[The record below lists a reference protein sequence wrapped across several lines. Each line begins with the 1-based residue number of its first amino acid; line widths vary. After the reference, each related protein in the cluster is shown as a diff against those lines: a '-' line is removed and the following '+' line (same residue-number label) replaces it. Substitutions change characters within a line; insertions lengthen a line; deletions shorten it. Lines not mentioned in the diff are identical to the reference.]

1 MSRRLPATLCA
12 LASLTA
18 SVLLPAG
25 SAAAVSPLTK
35 LGSEFRRTYGVY
47 NVNGAITLPM
57 SSPAIGDVTGDGI
70 DDIVVGGMDGWLV
83 VLTSDGSGVQQRS
96 VLVGDGSAAIQ
107 ATPALADLNGDGV
120 LDVVVASLR
129 NVPGQSRVIAYN
141 MRPLTPQVLFTAT
154 DSGLAPASGFLGT
167 PAVGDINGDGSPD
180 IVAAG
185 LDHRIHAWGLNGAEL
200 PGFPVYS
207 YDTSL
212 SSAALA
218 DVDRDGRPEIV
229 VGADMDFGQP
239 LPPGGYLWVLRGD
252 GTSLPGYPMH
262 LGSEVIWSSP
272 AIADLNGDG
281 WLDAIVGTGQNFV
294 NADSTKLYA
303 ITLATATAVPGWP
316 QVLGSFTTPSPA
328 VADVDGNGRLS
339 VLEATSG
346 GWIYAF
352 NSDGTL
358 RWRSCGLNF
367 SSCPIDPRYASVI
380 SSPAVAD
387 VDGDGTAEVLYVGER
402 QLKVLDAK
410 TGAVK
415 QSLPLRSISA
425 TQFTHPGASSAAVA
439 NVNGRTLVALNVA
452 ENDNATVAP
461 DAGDQQAVYLFQSAT
476 PSSNLPWPMFHGS
489 LDRWGLYGRLAPAAY
504 TRYIDA
510 VYTKLLGRP
519 ADPGGSPYWAQLL
532 SNGLPRPSFT
542 GALARSDEWVGH
554 VIDTLYRQVFG
565 RPPDAA
571 GLAYWRDLV
580 KRGLRVST
588 VASYFYGSDEFFAAR
603 GSTNA
608 GLVDALYTSI
618 LGRSPDSGRDYWIGL
633 LDRGAPRTD
642 VSGAFYLSYESNGRR
657 VDALYSQ
664 LLGRA
669 SDPSGRD
676 YWARQLSAIDDVV
689 LAALL
694 TGSDEFFSRNR

>member
-1 MSRRLPATLCA
+1 MSRRLLATVAAVTTLVSA
-12 LASLTA
+12 
-18 SVLLPAG
+18 VLLPAG
-25 SAAAVSPLTK
+25 PAGAVSPLTK

-47 NVNGAITLPM
+47 NTNGSISLPM

-70 DDIVVGGMDGWLV
+70 ADIVVGSMDGWLV
-83 VLTSDGSGVQQRS
+83 VLTSDGSATQQRS
-96 VLVGDGSAAIQ
+96 VLVGDGNAAIQ

-129 NVPGQSRVIAYN
+129 NVPGQSQVIAYN
-141 MRPLTPQVLFTAT
+141 MRPATPQVLFAAS
-154 DSGLAPASGFLGT
+154 DSGLSPGSGFLGT

-185 LDHRIHAWGLNGAEL
+185 FDQRIHAWGLNGAEL

-207 YDTSL
+207 YDSSL
-212 SSAALA
+212 SSASLA
-218 DVDRDGRPEIV
+218 DVNGDGRLEIV
-229 VGADMDFGQP
+229 VGGDMDYGQP

-252 GTSLPGYPMH
+252 GTSLPGFPMH

-281 WLDAIVGTGQNFV
+281 LLDVIVGSGQNF
-294 NADSTKLYA
+294 ATGDSTKLYA
-303 ITLATATAVPGWP
+303 ITPATASPVPGWP

-328 VADVDGNGRLS
+328 VADVDGNGRLT
-339 VLEATSG
+339 VVEATSG

-358 RWRSCGLNF
+358 RWQSCALNF

-380 SSPAVAD
+380 SSPVIAD
-387 VDGDGTAEVLYVGER
+387 VDGDGIAEVLYVGER
-402 QLKVLDAK
+402 QLKVLDAR

-415 QSLPLRSISA
+415 SSPALAIGA
-425 TQFTHPGASSAAVA
+425 TQFTHPGASAAAVA
-439 NVNGRTLVALNVA
+439 NVNGRVLVALNVA
-452 ENDNATVAP
+452 ENNNSNPAP
-461 DAGDQQAVYLFQSAT
+461 DAGDQQAVYLFQSAA
-476 PSSNLPWPMFHGS
+476 PSSNLPWPMFRGS

-504 TRYIDA
+504 TRYINA
-510 VYTKLLGRP
+510 VYIKLLGRS
-519 ADPGGSPYWAQLL
+519 ADPSGTGYWAQLL

-542 GALARSDEWVGH
+542 GALAHSDEWVGH
-554 VIDTLYRQVFG
+554 VIDSLYRQVFG
-565 RPPDAA
+565 RAPDGA

-580 KRGLRVST
+580 KGGVRVST
-588 VASYFYGSDEFFAAR
+588 VAAYFYGSDEFFAAR
-603 GSTNA
+603 GSTFPA
-608 GLVDALYTSI
+608 FVDALYASI
-618 LGRSPDSGRDYWIGL
+618 LGRSPDSGRDYWIDL
-633 LDRGAPRTD
+633 LNRGTPRTD
-642 VSGAFYLSYESNGRR
+642 VSGAFYLSYESNARR

-664 LLGRA
+664 LLNRA

-676 YWARQLSAIDDVV
+676 YWARQLASIDDVV

-694 TGSDEFFSRNR
+694 TGSDEFFNRNR